1 VTDLVFIGLI
11 VAFFLL
17 SGAYVRFCEKL

>member
-1 VTDLVFIGLI
+1 MTDLVFIGVI
-11 VAFFLL
+11 VGFFVL